1 LNRLNQKVK
10 VCAVIPFYNEK
21 NFLFDV
27 VSETLNFVDF
37 IIAVNDGSSD
47 GSEKTI
53 VKLDRVQVISLNRN
67 YGKGY
72 AMQVGFNE
80 CIKNNFDIVFTL
92 DADKQHDP
100 AFIPDFISQINTFYI
115 VIGNRLTDTSDM
127 PMLRILSNKITSFL
141 LSIKTGQN
149 IFDSQCGY
157 RAYNINVLKLI
168 KTFTFGYEAE
178 SEILISA
185 AKKDFKIG
193 FVKIP
198 TIYGN
203 EKSKMNSFLAI
214 LGFIK
219 VLLKY

>member
-1 LNRLNQKVK
+1 LNRLNQNVK

-21 NFLFDV
+21 NFLFNV
-27 VSETLNFVDF
+27 VSETLSFVDF
-37 IIAVNDGSSD
+37 IVAVNDGSSD

-53 VKLDRVQVISLNRN
+53 ANLDRVQVISLNRN

-72 AMQVGFNE
+72 ALQVGFNE
-80 CIKNNFDIVFTL
+80 CIKNNYDIVFTL

-100 AFIPDFISQINTFYI
+100 AFIPDFIYQLNNFDI
-115 VIGNRLTDTSDM
+115 VIGNRLTDTSKM
-127 PMLRILSNKITSFL
+127 PVQRILSNKMTSFL
-141 LSIKTGQN
+141 LSVKTGQK
-149 IFDSQCGY
+149 IIDSQCGY

-168 KTFTFGYEAE
+168 KTFSVGYEAE
-178 SEILISA
+178 SEILISS
-185 AKKDFKIG
+185 AKRDFKIG

-203 EKSKMNSFLAI
+203 EKSKMSSFSAI
-214 LGFIK
+214 IGFIK

>member
-1 LNRLNQKVK
+1 MNRLNQNVK

-21 NFLFDV
+21 NFLFNV
-27 VSETLNFVDF
+27 VSETLSFVDF
-37 IIAVNDGSSD
+37 IVAVNDGSSD

-53 VKLDRVQVISLNRN
+53 ANLDRVQVISLNRN

-72 AMQVGFNE
+72 ALQVGFNE
-80 CIKNNFDIVFTL
+80 CIKNNYDIVFTL

-100 AFIPDFISQINTFYI
+100 AFIPDFISQSKNFDI
-115 VIGNRLTDTSDM
+115 VIGNRLTDTSKM
-127 PMLRILSNKITSFL
+127 PVQRILSNKMTSFL
-141 LSIKTGQN
+141 LSVKTGQK
-149 IFDSQCGY
+149 IIDSQCGY

-168 KTFTFGYEAE
+168 KTFSVGYEAE
-178 SEILISA
+178 SEILISS
-185 AKKDFKIG
+185 AKRDFKIG

-203 EKSKMNSFLAI
+203 EKSKMSSFSAI
-214 LGFIK
+214 IGFIK

>member
-1 LNRLNQKVK
+1 MNRLNQKVK
-10 VCAVIPFYNEK
+10 VCAVIPLYNEK

-47 GSEKTI
+47 GSEETI
-53 VKLDRVQVISLNRN
+53 VNLDRVQVISLNRN

-72 AMQVGFNE
+72 ALQVGFNE

-100 AFIPDFISQINTFYI
+100 AFIPDFISQINTFDI

-127 PMLRILSNKITSFL
+127 PMQRIISNKITSFL
-141 LSIKTGQN
+141 LSVKTGQN

-168 KTFTFGYEAE
+168 KTFSVGYEAE
-178 SEILISA
+178 SEILISSV
-185 AKKDFKIG
+185 KRDFKIG

-203 EKSKMNSFLAI
+203 EKSKMNSFSAI

>member
-1 LNRLNQKVK
+1 MNRLNQNVK

-21 NFLFDV
+21 NFLFNV
-27 VSETLNFVDF
+27 VSETLSFVDF
-37 IIAVNDGSSD
+37 IVAVNDGSSD

-53 VKLDRVQVISLNRN
+53 ANLDRVQVISLNRN

-72 AMQVGFNE
+72 ALQVGFNE
-80 CIKNNFDIVFTL
+80 CIKNNYDIVFTL

-100 AFIPDFISQINTFYI
+100 AFIPDFIYQLNNFDI
-115 VIGNRLTDTSDM
+115 VIGNRLTDTSKM
-127 PMLRILSNKITSFL
+127 PVQRILSNKMTSFL
-141 LSIKTGQN
+141 LSVKTGQK
-149 IFDSQCGY
+149 IIDSQCGY

-168 KTFTFGYEAE
+168 KTFSVGYEAE
-178 SEILISA
+178 SEILISS
-185 AKKDFKIG
+185 AKRDFKIG

-203 EKSKMNSFLAI
+203 EKSKMSSFSAI
-214 LGFIK
+214 IGFIK

>member
-1 LNRLNQKVK
+1 MNRLNQKVK
-10 VCAVIPFYNEK
+10 VCAVIPLYNEK

-47 GSEKTI
+47 GSEETI
-53 VKLDRVQVISLNRN
+53 VNLDRVQVISLNRN

-72 AMQVGFNE
+72 ALQVGFNE

-100 AFIPDFISQINTFYI
+100 AFIPDFISQINTFDI

-127 PMLRILSNKITSFL
+127 PMQRIISNKITSFL
-141 LSIKTGQN
+141 LSVKTGQN

-168 KTFTFGYEAE
+168 KTFSVGYEAE

-203 EKSKMNSFLAI
+203 EKSKMNSFSAI

>member
-1 LNRLNQKVK
+1 MNRLNQKVK

-47 GSEKTI
+47 GSEETI
-53 VKLDRVQVISLNRN
+53 VNLDRVQVISLNRN

-72 AMQVGFNE
+72 ALQVGFNE

-100 AFIPDFISQINTFYI
+100 AFIPDFISQINTFDI

-127 PMLRILSNKITSFL
+127 PMQRIISNKITSFL
-141 LSIKTGQN
+141 LSVKTGQN

-168 KTFTFGYEAE
+168 KTFSVGYEAE

-203 EKSKMNSFLAI
+203 EKSKMNSFSAI

>member
-27 VSETLNFVDF
+27 VSETLSFVDF
-37 IIAVNDGSSD
+37 IVAVNDGSSD

-53 VKLDRVQVISLNRN
+53 ANLDRVQVISLNHN

-72 AMQVGFNE
+72 ALQVGFNE
-80 CIKNNFDIVFTL
+80 CIKNNYDIVFTL

-100 AFIPDFISQINTFYI
+100 AFIPDFISQFNNFDI
-115 VIGNRLTDTSDM
+115 VIGNRLTDTSKM
-127 PMLRILSNKITSFL
+127 PIQRILSNKMTSFL
-141 LSIKTGQN
+141 LSVKTGQK
-149 IFDSQCGY
+149 IIDSQCGF

-168 KTFTFGYEAE
+168 KTFSVGYEAE
-178 SEILISA
+178 SEILISS
-185 AKKDFKIG
+185 AKRDFKIG
-193 FVKIP
+193 FIKIP

-203 EKSKMNSFLAI
+203 EKSKMSSFSAI

>member
-1 LNRLNQKVK
+1 MPIQR
-10 VCAVIPFYNEK
+10 
-21 NFLFDV
+21 
-27 VSETLNFVDF
+27 
-37 IIAVNDGSSD
+37 II
-47 GSEKTI
+47 
-53 VKLDRVQVISLNRN
+53 
-67 YGKGY
+67 
-72 AMQVGFNE
+72 
-80 CIKNNFDIVFTL
+80 
-92 DADKQHDP
+92 
-100 AFIPDFISQINTFYI
+100 
-115 VIGNRLTDTSDM
+115 
-127 PMLRILSNKITSFL
+127 SNKITSFL
-141 LSIKTGQN
+141 LSVKTGQN

-203 EKSKMNSFLAI
+203 EKSKMNSFSAI

>member
-53 VKLDRVQVISLNRN
+53 VNLDRVQVISLNRN

-100 AFIPDFISQINTFYI
+100 AFIPDFISQINNFDI

-127 PMLRILSNKITSFL
+127 PMLRILSNKVTSFL

-168 KTFTFGYEAE
+168 KTFSVGYEAE
-178 SEILISA
+178 SEILISS
-185 AKKDFKIG
+185 AKSDFKIG

-203 EKSKMNSFLAI
+203 EKSKMNSFSAI
-214 LGFIK
+214 FGFIK
-219 VLLKY
+219 VILKY